1 MIKRWTKFEGSPNGM
16 RRGEPRVTMHK
27 VKTILLNKV
36 MFEAIGSP
44 AAVEMYFDAPR
55 NMIGLKPADKN
66 LRSAF
71 PVKPKGNGT
80 HRLIAAGAFCTHF
93 GIKVEGTIL
102 FQRPFID
109 RDGTLELDLTKTTT
123 IGRGAR

>member
-1 MIKRWTKFEGSPNGM
+1 
-16 RRGEPRVTMHK
+16 MHK
-27 VKTILLNKV
+27 VKTILMNKV
-36 MFEAIGSP
+36 MFEAFGSP
-44 AAVEMYFDAPR
+44 KAVEMYFDKPR
-55 NMIGLKPADKN
+55 NVIGLRSADKN
-66 LRSAF
+66 LPTAF

-80 HRLIAAGAFCTHF
+80 HRIISAGAFCADF
-93 GIKVEGTIL
+93 GIKVESTIL

>member
-1 MIKRWTKFEGSPNGM
+1 
-16 RRGEPRVTMHK
+16 
-27 VKTILLNKV
+27 
-36 MFEAIGSP
+36 
-44 AAVEMYFDAPR
+44 MYFDAPR

-80 HRLIAAGAFCTHF
+80 HRLIHAGAFLTHF
-93 GIKVEGTIL
+93 GIKVESTVL
-102 FQRPFID
+102 FQRPFLD
-109 RDGTLELDLTKTTT
+109 SDGTLELDLTKTIT